1 MPMDAERGEKTVKP
15 RISLYLEK
23 EKTHAIDDMRLL
35 MALNGRNMDS
45 ILEFTDMIDAMIYYA
60 YRNTFPKVNDL
71 LLREF
76 LSGTPSMIVEEK
88 RDEIL
93 DILKDNEIEIT
104 RYQNLTGYD
113 AKIYILKDYYRDLIE
128 KSILNINKV
137 NDTIIGYSDFI
148 KKSIDFI
155 LKNDAIKLDFFLYIY
170 IGNLYN
176 FSTTTSLK
184 IGLFNVEDDAS
195 YSEIIYPELKQLKL
209 LNADNSIINE
219 LIKVIKRVRKINN
232 PDRQYSSLINELEE
246 KRGLLNSSLWNFNY
260 VDTFYGYVYSDLY
273 LIRNY
278 RSLVN
283 LLENMHIRN
292 VMYRVKKTPVKQEIA
307 DLYDSDKKIK
317 KTLTLLEMD
326 LERYVRFLLRFH
338 ILSQLASEFNTKEF
352 TELIEHKAEIMIK
365 IINGLSFMYE

>member
-1 MPMDAERGEKTVKP
+1 MPMNAERGEKIVKP

-35 MALNGRNMDS
+35 MTLNGRNMDS

-76 LSGTPSMIVEEK
+76 LPGTPSMIVEEK
-88 RDEIL
+88 RDEVL

-104 RYQNLTGYD
+104 KQNLTGYD
-113 AKIYILKDYYRDLIE
+113 AKIYLLKDYYKDLIE

-137 NDTIIGYSDFI
+137 NDTIIEYSDFI

-155 LKNDAIKLDFFLYIY
+155 LKNETIKLDFFLYIY

-184 IGLFNVEDDAS
+184 IGLFNAENDAS

-219 LIKVIKRVRKINN
+219 LIKVITRTRKINN

-260 VDTFYGYVYSDLY
+260 VDTFYGYAYSDLY
-273 LIRNY
+273 LIGNY

-292 VMYRVKKTPVKQEIA
+292 LMYRVKKTPVKQKIA

-317 KTLTLLEMD
+317 RTLTLLEMD

-338 ILSQLASEFNTKEF
+338 NLSQLASEFNTKEF
-352 TELIEHKAEIMIK
+352 TELIEHKAEVMVK
-365 IINGLSFMYE
+365 IIDSLSFMYE